1 MAGTA
6 NPFRTAAITFAA
18 AAVAALAI
26 GLATSAW
33 APASG
38 KSSHS
43 ERRYLQSTAKVG
55 IRGFAY
61 RPSALSVEEGTK
73 VVFANRDSVA
83 HTATRR
89 GSFST
94 GRIRPGRS
102 AAIRFGERGVYRYH
116 CTIHP
121 TMRGK
126 VVVR

>member
-6 NPFRTAAITFAA
+6 NPFRAAAITL
-18 AAVAALAI
+18 AAVVTALAI

-43 ERRYLQSTAKVG
+43 ERWFLQSTATVG
-55 IRGFAY
+55 IRSFAY
-61 RPSALSVEEGTK
+61 HPSALSVEEGTK

-94 GRIRPGRS
+94 GKIRPGRS

-121 TMRGK
+121 SMRGK